1 VILVLKCADRGIS
14 AQDLD
19 GAMHSYANL
28 QAETARRVL
37 DFYHTRLKTRAG
49 KAPVAVGE

>member
-1 VILVLKCADRGIS
+1 M
-14 AQDLD
+14 QDLD

-37 DFYHTRLKTRAG
+37 AFYHSRLKRSAS
-49 KAPVAVGE
+49 KAPAAASA